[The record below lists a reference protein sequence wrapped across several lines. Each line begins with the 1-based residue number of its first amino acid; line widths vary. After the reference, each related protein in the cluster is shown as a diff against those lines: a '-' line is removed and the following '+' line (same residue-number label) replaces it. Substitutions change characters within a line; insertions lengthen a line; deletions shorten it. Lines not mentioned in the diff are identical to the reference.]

1 VRLRLPVR
9 DLLLASWPVPPAD
22 IERAAGAG
30 LRPAAVDGRHL
41 VSVVAVRFGAGR
53 LGPLPVPPF
62 SQLNVRT
69 YVEHEGR
76 TAVFFLRSYVTVGGL
91 GGILFGAPF
100 KAARIHVGRDR
111 VEVPSAGVSLAFRLT
126 GPTEPGELGHHEVG
140 LYEAGG
146 LRAFTVE
153 RGPAEWWAAEPTGP
167 VRADVLL
174 SLGFETAGEPTLVYA
189 SDASFATEVP
199 SRSASRSRR

>member
-1 VRLRLPVR
+1 VHLRLPVK
-9 DLLLASWPVPPAD
+9 DLLLTSWPVPPAE
-22 IERAAGAG
+22 IGRAVGAG
-30 LRPAAVDGRHL
+30 LRPARVDERHL
-41 VSVVAVRFGAGR
+41 VSVVALRFGAGR
-53 LGPLPVPPF
+53 LGALPVPPF

-76 TAVFFLRSYVTVGGL
+76 TAVFFLRSYVTAGGL

-100 KAARIHVGRDR
+100 KAARIRLARDR
-111 VEVPSAGVSLAFRLT
+111 VEAPSAGVSLAFRLT
-126 GPTEPGELGHHEVG
+126 GPTEPGELGRHEVG

-146 LRAFTVE
+146 LREFTVE
-153 RGPAEWWAAEPTGP
+153 RGPADWWTAEPTAP

-189 SDASFATEVP
+189 SGASFATEVP
-199 SRSASRSRR
+199 SRAASRSRR